1 MARPYLHGTN
11 GAVKTLAADETLA
24 PADTGKL
31 FICSQAG
38 AYNITLPE
46 VGDAKGWTGTF
57 LLGTAGGNDFDIIGG
72 TTDVMIGVECGDTNV
87 VIDAADKVTF
97 VASNAVVGERV
108 DIFCDGTNYY
118 VTMFAVADNA
128 ASSAG

>member
-1 MARPYLHGTN
+1 MAKPYLHGTN
-11 GAVKTLAADETLA
+11 GAVKTLAADTTLS
-24 PADTGKL
+24 PADSGKL

-46 VGDAKGWTGTF
+46 VGDAKGWVGTF
-57 LLGTAGGNDFDIIGG
+57 LLGTAGSNDFDIIGG
-72 TTDVMIGVECGDTNV
+72 TTDVMIGVECGDTYV

-108 DIFCDGTNYY
+108 DIICDGTNYY

>member
-1 MARPYLHGTN
+1 MAKPYLHGTN
-11 GAVKTLAADETLA
+11 GAVKTLAADTTLS
-24 PADTGKL
+24 PADSGKL

-46 VGDAKGWTGTF
+46 VGDAKGWVGTF
-57 LLGTAGGNDFDIIGG
+57 LLGTAGSNNFDIIGG

-108 DIFCDGTNYY
+108 DIICDGTNYY

>member
-1 MARPYLHGTN
+1 MARPYIGGSNAT
-11 GAVKTLAADETLA
+11 VKTLAADTTLTE
-24 PADTGKL
+24 ADHGKL

-46 VGDAKGWTGTF
+46 VGNAMGWSGTF
-57 LLGTAGGNDFDIIGG
+57 LLGTAGANDFDIIGG
-72 TTDVMIGVECGDTNV
+72 TTDVMIGVECGDANV

>member
-57 LLGTAGGNDFDIIGG
+57 LLGTAGSNDFDIIGG

>member
-57 LLGTAGGNDFDIIGG
+57 LLGTAGSNDFDIIGG

-108 DIFCDGTNYY
+108 DIICDGTNYY

>member
-1 MARPYLHGTN
+1 MAKPYLNGTN
-11 GAVKTLAADETLA
+11 GAVKTLAADTTLS
-24 PADTGKL
+24 PADSGKL

-46 VGDAKGWTGTF
+46 VGDAKGWVGTF
-57 LLGTAGGNDFDIIGG
+57 LLGTAGSNDFDIIGG

-108 DIFCDGTNYY
+108 DIICDGTNYY

>member
-1 MARPYLHGTN
+1 MAKPYLHGTN
-11 GAVKTLAADETLA
+11 GAVKTLAADTTLS
-24 PADTGKL
+24 PAASGKL

-46 VGDAKGWTGTF
+46 VGDAKGWVGTF
-57 LLGTAGGNDFDIIGG
+57 LLGTAGSNDFDIIGG
-72 TTDVMIGVECGDTNV
+72 TTDVMIGVECADTNV

-108 DIFCDGTNYY
+108 DIICDGTNYY

>member
-1 MARPYLHGTN
+1 MAKPYLHGTN
-11 GAVKTLAADETLA
+11 GAIKVLDSTQSLYMADS
-24 PADTGKL
+24 GKL

-38 AYNITLPE
+38 AYDITLPE
-46 VGDAKGWTGTF
+46 VADAKGWVGTF
-57 LLGTAGGNDFDIIGG
+57 LLGTAGSNDFDIIGG
-72 TTDVMIGVECGDTNV
+72 TTDVMVGVECGDTNV

>member
-1 MARPYLHGTN
+1 MAKPYLHGTN
-11 GAVKTLAADETLA
+11 GAVKTLAADTTLS
-24 PADTGKL
+24 PADSGKL

-46 VGDAKGWTGTF
+46 VGDAKGWVGTF
-57 LLGTAGGNDFDIIGG
+57 LLGTAGSNDFDIIGG

-108 DIFCDGTNYY
+108 DIICDGTNYY